1 MHYAKT
7 KKKILRNTNTKL
19 SNHSSA
25 KCCQDNKERVQK
37 VGRERYQSLP
47 KNKEEK
53 KQQYGC
59 ERYENRPKGW
69 LSTEKII
76 TKLEKMPHYD

>member
-1 MHYAKT
+1 M
-7 KKKILRNTNTKL
+7 
-19 SNHSSA
+19 
-25 KCCQDNKERVQK
+25 
-37 VGRERYQSLP
+37 GRERYQSLP

-69 LSTEKII
+69 LSIEKII
-76 TKLEKMPHYD
+76 TKLEKMPHYN